1 MTEKPLPQN
10 RSVILA
16 KSPQYAALSGR
27 GFVRADEKSKNG
39 LEIVAFCAIIG
50 LDFYE
55 NRRAEA

>member
-1 MTEKPLPQN
+1 ML
-10 RSVILA
+10 LA

-50 LDFYE
+50 LDFYKKQGTE
-55 NRRAEA
+55 T